1 MFCFKPY
8 CSQACSWTI
17 CFDWAWLVY
26 QTSLKLRLKLG
37 LFINKRTWMSF
48 LSRWA
53 RVVHKQLSSFT
64 ALDVMLSLWDTL
76 KIEKKEKMKKYKWGH
91 SAIWCRR
98 EKREKSQ
105 SVRAGAVLKNYVSES
120 KQKRRE
126 NLESKIKLWE
136 VHSEEESNEWKKKKK
151 KKFLCSKLYL

>member
-48 LSRWA
+48 LSSWA
-53 RVVHKQLSSFT
+53 RVIYKQLSSFT
-64 ALDVMLSLWDTL
+64 MLDVMLSLWDTL

-98 EKREKSQ
+98 EKREKSR
-105 SVRAGAVLKNYVSES
+105 SVRAGVVLKNYVSES

-126 NLESKIKLWE
+126 FREQDKIMRGTQWRRE
-136 VHSEEESNEWKKKKK
+136 QWVKKKRRI
-151 KKFLCSKLYL
+151 FLCSKLYL